1 MDSQKPDKET
11 LDKWHKDP
19 NNWKWGIFY
28 YNQKD
33 PRGMVPKKVE
43 WMGWTI
49 NFANTK
55 AVVLFFGMILFFVFL
70 STLTSKK

>member
-11 LDKWHKDP
+11 LDEWHKDP
-19 NNWKWGIFY
+19 DNWKWGIFY
-28 YNQKD
+28 YNPKD

-55 AVVLFFGMILFFVFL
+55 SVLLLIGIGLFFLLVATMI
-70 STLTSKK
+70 SKH